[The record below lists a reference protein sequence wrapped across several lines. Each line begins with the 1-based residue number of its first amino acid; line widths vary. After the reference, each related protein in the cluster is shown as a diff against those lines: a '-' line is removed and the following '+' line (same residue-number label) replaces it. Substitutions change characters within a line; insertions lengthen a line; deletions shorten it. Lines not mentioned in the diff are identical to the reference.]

1 MLSKLI
7 KMRVFKQKE
16 LLFSMSDTEPLL
28 RTSYN
33 QQEAGTNERG
43 AKRAAE
49 QQQVDLLA
57 AICSQTRSRPREQ
70 ATSKW
75 VESCR
80 RPGSLAWFVWRR
92 RPNEKRR
99 RQANSAC
106 RRPKKI
112 RDLLRSPF
120 SSRSV
125 VARAALTEQRLRPP
139 LVVHKADRRE
149 RAQKLLVQNKRESVA

>member
-1 MLSKLI
+1 LLSKLI

-16 LLFSMSDTEPLL
+16 LLFSMSDTESQL

-70 ATSKW
+70 AS
-75 VESCR
+75 E
-80 RPGSLAWFVWRR
+80 
-92 RPNEKRR
+92 
-99 RQANSAC
+99 
-106 RRPKKI
+106 
-112 RDLLRSPF
+112 
-120 SSRSV
+120 
-125 VARAALTEQRLRPP
+125 
-139 LVVHKADRRE
+139 
-149 RAQKLLVQNKRESVA
+149 